1 MRDNNTVYGVL
12 STYTHTVFLRRVEDC
27 RFQMTQPIPQTA
39 TQPSVRQCIMAAAI
53 LASED
58 TGYHE
63 SPASIQKWYASTR
76 DSPYPGYSTPNPS
89 AADNQ
94 IHPQTFHVTTQTI
107 LFGGHESV
115 AIESVEVMVRVAKSK
130 AIFEVLWHGQPAV
143 AKCWTPSDFQRYW
156 NERRTY
162 EILLEKRPGGYSFV
176 PSPYAAGVI
185 RCSSLFP
192 YGFIL
197 VVLTKVKGEPLHRR
211 WADLY
216 AYQKEFVYQQVSA
229 AVNALRAVGIVW
241 TDPGPHNVLYHQDYA
256 EPSVSVIDFEYI
268 ELRNGEA
275 VVANPEMTAIFGP
288 EAVQQRKY
296 IVKTAALHKI
306 ADNPEV

>member
-1 MRDNNTVYGVL
+1 
-12 STYTHTVFLRRVEDC
+12 
-27 RFQMTQPIPQTA
+27 MTQPIPQTA

-58 TGYHE
+58 TEYHE
-63 SPASIQKWYASTR
+63 SPASIQKWY
-76 DSPYPGYSTPNPS
+76 GYSTPNPS

-115 AIESVEVMVRVAKSK
+115 AIESVEVMVRCQK
-130 AIFEVLWHGQPAV
+130 
-143 AKCWTPSDFQRYW
+143 YW

-162 EILLEKRPGGYSFV
+162 EILLEKRPGGYSFI

-197 VVLTKVKGEPLHRR
+197 VLTKVKGEPLHRR

-241 TDPGPHNVLYHQDYA
+241 TDPGPNNVLYHQDDA
-256 EPSVSVIDFEYI
+256 EPSVSVVDFEYI

-306 ADNPEV
+306 LDSP